1 MKLICGSQ
9 QSLARTVFAF
19 SRDRLLPFSNVWV
32 KINPT
37 TQTPIFAV
45 WISVFWAIAIN
56 LIGLGSY
63 AAIAGVFNVTA
74 IALDWSYCIPIFC
87 KLLFGQFE
95 PGPWNLG
102 RFSSA
107 VNAYACLWTLF
118 VTIIF
123 ILPTV
128 RPVAGET
135 MNYAIAFL
143 GAILI
148 FAAIF
153 WYISG
158 RRYYTGPLIEAQ
170 VEENASGDIQNGSG
184 SSGEFARD
192 EKKTEGITA

>member
-1 MKLICGSQ
+1 M
-9 QSLARTVFAF
+9 
-19 SRDRLLPFSNVWV
+19 
-32 KINPT
+32 
-37 TQTPIFAV
+37 TQTPIYAV

-87 KLLFGQFE
+87 KILFGQFE
-95 PGPWNLG
+95 PGPWHLG
-102 RFSSA
+102 KFSVF

-128 RPVAGET
+128 RPVGGDT

-153 WYISG
+153 WYLTG
-158 RRYYTGPLIEAQ
+158 KKYYTGPLIEAE
-170 VEENASGDIQNGSG
+170 VAENESGDIKNGSG
-184 SSGEFARD
+184 SSGEFPRD
-192 EKKTEGITA
+192 EKKTGEIMA